1 MSQRLQLVAQKDVAA
16 AADGAKQLSQRRQRR
31 RERKMALISELLAA
45 HAAHAAQS
53 ILALRASIWHVARS
67 SGWTRGTGDDVAAAP
82 SSGMAMSRRLLHLGC

>member
-16 AADGAKQLSQRRQRR
+16 AADGAKQLSQRRQLR
-31 RERKMALISELLAA
+31 RERENGTDLRSELL
-45 HAAHAAQS
+45 AAHAAQS